1 MEWTKEVVSEMIEL
15 YKQKPCLWKI
25 NDKTYLNKNLKRQA
39 YDDILNMLK
48 SKNLE
53 TVTVK
58 DIKTKIKN
66 LRNAFR
72 KEMKRVENSNRSG
85 AGTDELYTPNLW

>member
-15 YKQKPCLWKI
+15 YKERPCLWKI
-25 NDKTYLNKNLKRQA
+25 KDKTYLNKNLKRLA
-39 YDDILNMLK
+39 YDDILKILK

-58 DIKTKIKN
+58 DIKTKIQN
-66 LRNAFR
+66 LRNEKSR
-72 KEMKRVENSNRSG
+72 KQICARI
-85 AGTDELYTPNLW
+85 